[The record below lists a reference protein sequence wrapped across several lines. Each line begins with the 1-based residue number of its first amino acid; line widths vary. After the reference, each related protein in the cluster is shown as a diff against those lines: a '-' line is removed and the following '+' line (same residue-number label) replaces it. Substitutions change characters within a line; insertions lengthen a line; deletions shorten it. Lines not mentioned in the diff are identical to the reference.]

1 MSSGFQKHILVV
13 DDDPAVRSM
22 LKRVLAD
29 EGYGV
34 TCASNQNEALRNAD
48 ATPPDLV
55 LLDLSLREKNGWE
68 VFQHLSKIKP
78 LIPVVIITGKAN
90 QLFTALAAGAGA
102 LLEKPLHFP
111 KLLQTIRKLLAESI
125 DIRAARLAGKCSD
138 FHYLPAW
145 HNT

>member
-1 MSSGFQKHILVV
+1 MNTEARKNILVV
-13 DDDPAVRSM
+13 DDDPAVRS
-22 LKRVLAD
+22 LLTRVLAD

-34 TCASNQNEALRNAD
+34 VCAPDGPGAVRSANA
-48 ATPPDLV
+48 AAPDLV

-68 VFQHLSKIKP
+68 VFQRLKNIKP
-78 LIPVVIITGKAN
+78 LVPVVIVTGMAN
-90 QLFTALAAGAGA
+90 QLFTALSAGAGG

-111 KLLQTIRKLLAESI
+111 KLLQTVRTLLSEPA
-125 DIRAARLAGKCSD
+125 DARLARLKGKLAD